1 MSSTQTDNS
10 KLTQPIHAIKSVGPA
25 RAILLEKLGLRITAD
40 ILFFFPRRYE
50 DFTSQ
55 STIEELQ
62 VGELASVIGT
72 VTDVDEKK
80 SGGNRHV
87 LGVLIQQGEEYLRGI
102 WFNQEYL
109 TAKFQIGQRVQFRGK
124 VDLRGMR
131 MQITHPKVNWI
142 NNAEEVPEEQLL
154 PVYRLT
160 EGVNQHQMRKMVSA
174 VVDEFAAVVEESMP
188 QQLQET
194 TNVCSIEQAIR
205 MIHAPK
211 NQEQLE
217 AATHRLV
224 YQELLVLQL
233 ALAMRRHRVCTARV
247 APELVINGKIRAR
260 IENRLPFELTPS
272 QQTAFEEIATDMG
285 KPFPMNR
292 LVHGDVGSGKTAV
305 AMCAMMLAVANEHQ
319 AALMAPTEILAQQH
333 FQTFSNW
340 MRGSRVKTALITGS
354 MTSKQRR
361 ETGESVRLGEIDLV
375 IGTTALASA
384 KTEFK
389 NLGLVVIDEQHKFGV
404 KQRASLRQSGF
415 DPHYLVMT
423 ATPIPRTVTMTLFGD
438 LDVSTIQRERQNNSK
453 TESATNTYL
462 GTNETREKWW
472 LFFAKK
478 LREGRQ
484 GFVVAPHVDGDDDSN
499 IDSAERLFESLCN
512 GPLSEFSLGILHGR
526 QSAVEKSEVM
536 RQFSAGELQ
545 ALVATGVI
553 EVGIDVPNATVM
565 TIESAERFGLSQLH
579 QLRGRVGRGIHPGF
593 VCCFASTDN
602 PGEIE
607 RLQAFESTDDGFE
620 LAQLDLQLRGPG
632 NLFGTRQTGF
642 PPLRIADLIRDEAV
656 LQAAKNKAREIIDA
670 DPDLATPEFKRLRQ
684 LVTARYGKSL
694 ELGDV
699 G

>member
-1 MSSTQTDNS
+1 
-10 KLTQPIHAIKSVGPA
+10 
-25 RAILLEKLGLRITAD
+25 
-40 ILFFFPRRYE
+40 
-50 DFTSQ
+50 
-55 STIEELQ
+55 
-62 VGELASVIGT
+62 
-72 VTDVDEKK
+72 
-80 SGGNRHV
+80 
-87 LGVLIQQGEEYLRGI
+87 
-102 WFNQEYL
+102 
-109 TAKFQIGQRVQFRGK
+109 
-124 VDLRGMR
+124 

-142 NNAEEVPEEQLL
+142 NNAEETPDEQLL

-174 VVDEFAAVVEESMP
+174 VVDEFAPIVEESMP

-205 MIHAPK
+205 MIHAPQ
-211 NQEQLE
+211 NHEQLE

-247 APELVINGKIRAR
+247 APELAINGKIRAR

-272 QQTAFEEIATDMG
+272 QQTAFEEIAADMG

-354 MTSKQRR
+354 MTQKERKAVA
-361 ETGESVRLGEIDLV
+361 ESVRGGEVDLV
-375 IGTTALASA
+375 IGTTALASS

-404 KQRASLRQSGF
+404 KQRASLRQAGF

-438 LDVSTIQRERQNNSK
+438 LDVSTIESERQDSSK
-453 TESATNTYL
+453 TNTYL
-462 GTNETREKWW
+462 GTNDSREKWW
-472 LFFAKK
+472 SFFAKK

-484 GFVVAPHVDGDDDSN
+484 GFVVAPHVDGEDDSN

-512 GPLSEFSLGILHGR
+512 GPLADFSLGILHGR
-526 QSAVEKSEVM
+526 QSAAEKNEVM
-536 RQFSAGELQ
+536 RQFSDGEIQ
-545 ALVATGVI
+545 TLVATGVI

-579 QLRGRVGRGIHPGF
+579 QLRGRVGRGMHPGF

-607 RLQAFESTDDGFE
+607 RLQAFESTDNGFE

-656 LQAAKNKAREIIDA
+656 LQSAKNKAREIIEA
-670 DPDLATPEFKRLRQ
+670 DPDLASPDFKRLRQ